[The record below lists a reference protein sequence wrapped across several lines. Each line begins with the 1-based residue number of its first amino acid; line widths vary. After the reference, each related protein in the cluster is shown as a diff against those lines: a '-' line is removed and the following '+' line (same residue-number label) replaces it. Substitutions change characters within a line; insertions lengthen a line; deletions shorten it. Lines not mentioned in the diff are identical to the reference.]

1 MMKISKNDEREFM
14 QNALKQAYGFKQ
26 FREVLGTNLI
36 ADSANSEGNADKPNR
51 IYAYRD
57 NIHGFLIGLGMFLTI
72 WLVYVIISSLTT
84 PNVCDNPVKFGTFL
98 KLIIGALGP
107 FILIYSVY
115 FLDDDTPS
123 FEKVGHRNEKKT
135 TQTSMQ
141 NTFSDVSDLFFNDD
155 AILNVVLDKSVIDD
169 WQMKLKFLK
178 EIGRQKEVVKIF
190 TDNPRFMALVKTLDK
205 AAGKRKTETFITLDH
220 DDLYKST
227 SQTEYEVDVTKLKDY
242 PQIATEIKCELHE
255 IEQKVENEILK
266 PDLNAIFAYIMQSDN
281 PDLVSYLPI
290 MIREKYANRLLEN
303 VLKK

>member
-26 FREVLGTNLI
+26 FRGVLGTNLTE
-36 ADSANSEGNADKPNR
+36 DKANNKGNADNSNQ

-57 NIHGFLIGLGMFLTI
+57 SIHWFLMGLGMFLTI
-72 WLVYVIISSLTT
+72 WLVCVVISLLTT
-84 PNVCDNPVKFGTFL
+84 PNVWGNSVKFSTFL
-98 KLIIGALGP
+98 KLIIGAPGP

-115 FLDDDTPS
+115 FLDDDMP
-123 FEKVGHRNEKKT
+123 FLEKIGHKDKKKPD
-135 TQTSMQ
+135 QASSQ
-141 NTFSDVSDLFFNDD
+141 STFSEVSGLFFNGD

-169 WQMKLKFLK
+169 WQTKLKFLK

-242 PQIATEIKCELHE
+242 PQIAAEIKCELHE

>member
-1 MMKISKNDEREFM
+1 MKFSKNDEREFM

-26 FREVLGTNLI
+26 FREVLGTKLT
-36 ADSANSEGNADKPNR
+36 ADSTDNEGHANHPNR
-51 IYAYRD
+51 IYAYSE
-57 NIHGFLIGLGMFLTI
+57 IHWFLIGLGMILTI
-72 WLVYVIISSLTT
+72 WLVCVVISSLTT
-84 PNVCDNPVKFGTFL
+84 PNVWGNPVKFSTFL
-98 KLIIGALGP
+98 KLLLGVLGP
-107 FILIYSVY
+107 IILIYSVY
-115 FLDDDTPS
+115 FLDDDKPA
-123 FEKVGHRNEKKT
+123 FEKDGHRNEKKP
-135 TQTSMQ
+135 TQASMQ
-141 NTFSDVSDLFFNDD
+141 NKFSDVSDLFFNNDT
-155 AILNVVLDKSVIDD
+155 ILNVVLDKSVIAD
-169 WQMKLKFLK
+169 WQVKLNFLK

>member
-1 MMKISKNDEREFM
+1 MKISKNDEREFM

-26 FREVLGTNLI
+26 FREVLGTNLT
-36 ADSANSEGNADKPNR
+36 ADSTNNEGNADNPNR
-51 IYAYRD
+51 IYAYRES
-57 NIHGFLIGLGMFLTI
+57 IHGFLIGLGMFLTI
-72 WLVYVIISSLTT
+72 WLVFVIISSLTT
-84 PNVCDNPVKFGTFL
+84 PNVWGNPAKFSTFL
-98 KLIIGALGP
+98 KLLLGVLGP
-107 FILIYSVY
+107 FILIYSAY
-115 FLDDDTPS
+115 FLDDNTPI
-123 FEKVGHRNEKKT
+123 FEKVNHRNEKKP
-135 TQTSMQ
+135 TQASMQ
-141 NTFSDVSDLFFNDD
+141 NTFSNVSDLFFDND
-155 AILNVVLDKSVIDD
+155 AILNVVLDKSVIAD

-205 AAGKRKTETFITLDH
+205 AAGKRKTGTFITLDH